1 MRGALG
7 VNEGCE
13 GSLVMTLLFVC
24 AGVFRSLRQGH
35 EVTRQDVDAA
45 INRICEESSPL
56 EIDITH
62 CVHR

>member
-1 MRGALG
+1 M
-7 VNEGCE
+7 
-13 GSLVMTLLFVC
+13 VMTLLFVC